1 MRILFTKYFLGC
13 LSTVY
18 FGQVR
23 TQQVGHI
30 QLSDKGEN
38 GISLLGITGYAI
50 IEVRWSVRWS
60 GYDRTGD
67 EMVALDLEAI

>member
-1 MRILFTKYFLGC
+1 M
-13 LSTVY
+13 
-18 FGQVR
+18 
-23 TQQVGHI
+23 
-30 QLSDKGEN
+30 SDKGEN

-67 EMVALDLEAI
+67 EMVALDLEAIDRNEYLLPTCDDKGVFTDDEDTYRKHK